1 MPVKTSNNN
10 RILAPNSRQADVATR
25 AIQEILPV
33 QQQKYYNAFR
43 VQGFEGVLYNRL
55 YQGPKCTCQTSQKHL
70 ASRLDESGKA
80 KPGLINELLTGGA
93 VFDVSAYGRSMPRDD
108 PFDSVVAPNAP
119 VNKHQGFF
127 DNVGREANALPTRIE
142 DDPDYGD
149 NGPVDI
155 EFDLDSLAA
164 DFDASATGITE
175 AACAVCFGSGFV
187 GGYSPL
193 YGRRIVLTV
202 DQVELQPTDNIDARQ
217 SPWRASTQGF
227 QFTTVLPYGAVALD
241 AMRVMCDH
249 KPLGAN
255 FTIDGQPVN
264 EISVLKYCDGRP
276 HLIAVSFA
284 TEVNFTH
291 VEIQFKTSVDDSFFE
306 FPKLTKSQDLSLLD
320 NTESFQIILSP
331 LVPSVQAEDVFTDS
345 TYGKSLIVQSVNTW
359 NTRTRQVLGWECQVR
374 VIQPPEIY
382 SVLPR
387 RGRIQTKSQTSNIA
401 HDNSTGYRR
410 T

>member
-1 MPVKTSNNN
+1 MPVRTSNNN

-43 VQGFEGVLYNRL
+43 VQGYEGVLYNRL
-55 YQGPKCTCQTSQKHL
+55 YQGPKCTCKTSQKHL

-80 KPGLINELLTGGA
+80 RPGLLNELMTGA
-93 VFDVSAYGRSMPRDD
+93 VFDVTAYGRSMPRDD
-108 PFDSVVAPNAP
+108 PFDSVVAPLAP

-127 DNVGREANALPTRIE
+127 DNVGLEPNSLPTRIPE
-142 DDPDYGD
+142 SSGYGD

-164 DFDASATGITE
+164 DFDASTPGMNE
-175 AACAVCFGSGFV
+175 ASCAVCFGSGFV
-187 GGYSPL
+187 GGYTPL
-193 YGRRIVLTV
+193 YGSRLVFTV
-202 DQVELQPTDNIDARQ
+202 DQVELSATDNIDARYA
-217 SPWRASTQGF
+217 PWRA
-227 QFTTVLPYGAVALD
+227 TTREFKFSAVLPFGAVALD
-241 AMRVMCDH
+241 SMRVLRDYR
-249 KPLGAN
+249 PLNAN
-255 FTIDGQPVN
+255 FTIDGNKVN
-264 EISVLKYCDGRP
+264 EVSVLKYCDGKP
-276 HLIAVSFA
+276 HVITVSFLE
-284 TEVNFTH
+284 EVEFTH

-306 FPKLTKSQDLSLLD
+306 FPKLNKSSDLSLLD

-331 LVPSVQAEDVFTDS
+331 MVPSVQAEDVFTDS

-359 NTRTRQVLGWECQVR
+359 NTRNRQTLGWECQVR
-374 VIQPPEIY
+374 VIQQPEIY
-382 SVLPR
+382 SILPR
-387 RGRIQTKSQTSNIA
+387 RGRVQTKPQTSNIA